1 MIPGKTL
8 STLFCLAVAFFLFT
22 GCAKKQGDS
31 GVVSTS
37 LKPEGRLIE
46 GAGDGTAETGDSLRA
61 GDLESLDSTGVNP
74 LALDTTSPEYRR
86 QYGRSTAPLLPVYF
100 DFDSSA
106 INVNQLGRL
115 NESGAYLVENSSRN
129 LVIEGNCDERGT
141 ADYNLALGELR
152 AISVKKYLVNI
163 GVDSSR
169 IKTVSYGAERP
180 LFPGSDEESWAAN
193 RRADLV
199 LQ

>member
-1 MIPGKTL
+1 MITGKKM
-8 STLFCLAVAFFLFT
+8 STLLCLAVVFFIST
-22 GCAKKQGDS
+22 GCAKKQVDQ

-37 LKPEGRLIE
+37 LKPEGHLIA
-46 GAGDGTAETGDSLRA
+46 GAGDGAAEAGDSLTA
-61 GDLESLDSTGVNP
+61 GDLESLDRTGINP
-74 LALDTTSPEYRR
+74 LAADATSLEYRR

-115 NESGAYLVENSSRN
+115 NESGSYLVENSSPN

-141 ADYNLALGELR
+141 VDYNLALGELR

-163 GVDSSR
+163 GVDSNR
-169 IKTVSYGAERP
+169 IKTISYGSERP

-199 LQ
+199 LP

>member
-1 MIPGKTL
+1 ML
-8 STLFCLAVAFFLFT
+8 CLAVAFFLLT
-22 GCAKKQGDS
+22 GCAKKQVDS

-46 GAGDGTAETGDSLRA
+46 GAGDGAAEAGDGLRA
-61 GDLESLDSTGVNP
+61 GDLESLDRTGVNP
-74 LALDTTSPEYRR
+74 LAADTTSLEYRR

-115 NESGAYLVENSSRN
+115 NESGSYLVENSSRN

-199 LQ
+199 LP